1 MLKIE
6 FIGHVGSDATLKQ
19 LENANVINFS
29 IAVNESFKDKT
40 GTKQIKTKWIECE
53 IWNRPKLHPYL
64 KTGTMLF
71 VTGSPEVRA
80 YIAKD
85 TAEAKAVQVCKVDEI
100 SFLSK
105 KEGDEEPAE

>member
-40 GTKQIKTKWIECE
+40 GTKQIKTKWIEC
-53 IWNRPKLHPYL
+53 YL
-64 KTGTMLF
+64 K
-71 VTGSPEVRA
+71 
-80 YIAKD
+80 K
-85 TAEAKAVQVCKVDEI
+85 AEAKYSSYSEADKDEAGCTVI
-100 SFLSK
+100 AN
-105 KEGDEEPAE
+105 ECNEEIAK